1 MAWKNQASAR
11 FASRRRATSAVAA
24 PPNSRSI
31 GGAGTSCGP
40 CGPWPC
46 PWSWP
51 PLVDDEL
58 LVLDEPL
65 VLLLVL
71 DDVLELPLVELAV
84 LVDPPLVDVEVDP
97 PLVEVEPPLV
107 DVEPPLV
114 DVELPPVDVELPPV
128 VDVTPPVVEVTPPV
142 VEVTPPV
149 ETEPL
154 VVTAPLVELDEVE
167 EMNQP
172 PPPPPPPQKPPPPKP
187 PPPKK
192 PPPPI
197 GATAGATAPPPKAGA
212 SNGAGAAAATEI
224 GTQVVVVVTVR
235 CATRTAATGR
245 CATTEWILAR
255 GCGCSA

>member
-65 VLLLVL
+65 VLLL

-84 LVDPPLVDVEVDP
+84 LVDPPLVDVDPPLVDVEVEP

-107 DVEPPLV
+107 EVEPPLV
-114 DVELPPVDVELPPV
+114 EVEPPL
-128 VDVTPPVVEVTPPV
+128 VEVEP
-142 VEVTPPV
+142 
-149 ETEPL
+149 PL